1 MALNG
6 TAWTPL
12 GPSPISEGG
21 NNDNGLVSSIAVHP
35 FNRNI
40 LYIGTVGGGVWRSAD
55 GGITWTPIFDRQVAL
70 GIGEPGC
77 GIRRSVGSEG
87 EPEIGGGRTKRV
99 DCFFDDV
106 SRVDRLGS

>member
-21 NNDNGLVSSIAVHP
+21 NNDNGLVSSIAIHP
-35 FNRNI
+35 FNPNI

-55 GGITWTPIFDRQVAL
+55 GGITWTPIFDRNT
-70 GIGEPGC
+70 P
-77 GIRRSVGSEG
+77 R
-87 EPEIGGGRTKRV
+87 PEIPA
-99 DCFFDDV
+99 
-106 SRVDRLGS
+106 